1 MIDFSNKGCNLDIS
15 NLCSLE
21 CPKCMRVQWADKRK
35 IPGQNMT
42 VEQFR
47 KIVNYFRYIHFC
59 GQISDPIFNPN
70 LITFLSMCKDANK
83 GSTMHTAAS
92 QRPISWYKEAFD
104 TNPDTRWIFGLDGLP
119 EESCMYRVNQ
129 DGEKLFEAMKMGA
142 KKGLQIDWQYIVF
155 SYNEDHVEEAYNMA
169 KDNGIQFI
177 VNYSGRWTGEKDPY
191 KPRNPKFS
199 T

>member
-1 MIDFSNKGCNLDIS
+1 
-15 NLCSLE
+15 
-21 CPKCMRVQWADKRK
+21 MRVQWADKRK

-42 VEQFR
+42 IEQFR

-177 VNYSGRWTGEKDPY
+177 VNYSGRWTSEKDPY